1 MPGPKKSNP
10 SHEFFQYDENS
21 KKSKCLI
28 TDCNEQ
34 IAGGV
39 SNLERHLK
47 RKHKGVFEDVQE
59 KKQKQNDAQDDR
71 DETKKTILKVEI
83 DSGVI
88 LKSCIELVT
97 VNGRPFSYLDEF
109 ASCSLPARLGLH
121 CGRSCPNR

>member
-1 MPGPKKSNP
+1 MPAPKKSNP
-10 SHEFFQYDENS
+10 SHEYIFNTTKTV

-47 RKHKGVFEDVQE
+47 RKHKGVFADVKE
-59 KKQKQNDAQDDR
+59 KKQKQEPIHSTTHDQR
-71 DETKKTILKVEI
+71 CETKKIILKVEI

-97 VNGRPFSYLDEF
+97 VNGRTNFAIQLLGRFRFS
-109 ASCSLPARLGLH
+109 
-121 CGRSCPNR
+121 